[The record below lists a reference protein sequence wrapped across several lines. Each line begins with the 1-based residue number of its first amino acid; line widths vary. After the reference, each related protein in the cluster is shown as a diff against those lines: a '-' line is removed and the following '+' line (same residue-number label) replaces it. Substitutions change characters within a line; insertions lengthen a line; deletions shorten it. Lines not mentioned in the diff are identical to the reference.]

1 MSINTSLTTDLHENK
16 CKAFSI
22 CQLHALLKTI
32 NIIIY
37 LHNQEFLYKTHGINM
52 HQQTVK
58 TIQGDVFIG
67 DNGSGMEYGLE
78 QHIASPDH

>member
-1 MSINTSLTTDLHENK
+1 M
-16 CKAFSI
+16 
-22 CQLHALLKTI
+22 
-32 NIIIY
+32 
-37 LHNQEFLYKTHGINM
+37 HNQEFLYKTHGINM